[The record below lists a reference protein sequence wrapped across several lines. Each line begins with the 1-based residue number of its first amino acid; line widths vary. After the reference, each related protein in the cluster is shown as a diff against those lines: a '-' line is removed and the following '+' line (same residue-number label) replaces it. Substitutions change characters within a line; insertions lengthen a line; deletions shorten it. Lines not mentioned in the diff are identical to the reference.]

1 MITSCRRFFT
11 APRRNY
17 GLKYVRVHPS
27 SMGSTEIKSEVTR
40 PLFKVADKF
49 EAIFDLQ
56 RRFQTRMETTYDQ
69 AFITEMTLAAI
80 VELTELVQET
90 DWKSW
95 KTPIGIQRE
104 KAVEEWADALHF
116 FVNIGLALGLDADA
130 AFDAYL
136 AKNKEN
142 HARQDR
148 GY

>member
-1 MITSCRRFFT
+1 MET
-11 APRRNY
+11 
-17 GLKYVRVHPS
+17 
-27 SMGSTEIKSEVTR
+27 KSETTR
-40 PLFKVADKF
+40 RLFRPNDKL
-49 EAIFDLQ
+49 EGIFDLQ
-56 RRFQTRMETTYDQ
+56 RRFQTRIGTEYDQ

-130 AFDAYL
+130 AYDAYV

-142 HARQDR
+142 HRRQDS